1 MLFFLQGKA
10 PKEIYSFLK
19 ETLGE
24 YAPSYDTFESWVAPY
39 KRCDFSTCVAPHP
52 GRPKILTTPEIIDQ
66 IDELILEDRRISTKS
81 IAGQLVINNDFYEFY
96 IIGLKV
102 TILDGNMLPE

>member
-1 MLFFLQGKA
+1 MF
-10 PKEIYSFLK
+10 
-19 ETLGE
+19 
-24 YAPSYDTFESWVAPY
+24 
-39 KRCDFSTCVAPHP
+39 
-52 GRPKILTTPEIIDQ
+52 TPEIIDQ